1 MSGTGFE
8 SRRDVSVTCHRTF
21 RELRLPYFESISPV
35 ATLGRLLSQSV
46 LGTALGLVELFS
58 APSTSPT
65 PAGAG
70 SPFAGVAIVLL
81 FGAVTFA
88 LGGWLIEY
96 FR

>member
-1 MSGTGFE
+1 
-8 SRRDVSVTCHRTF
+8 
-21 RELRLPYFESISPV
+21 
-35 ATLGRLLSQSV
+35 LLSRSV
-46 LGTALGLVELFS
+46 LGTALVLFGGVVFLAGSSYGTALGLVELFS